1 MTPTT
6 RPMAVLKYPSYEPL
20 PKTEAE
26 INQLDLSAAAKA
38 VPDALIENDPS
49 LIAAKAQ
56 ADAWEVRLTRLETH
70 PGKHLIGDL
79 VSTITD
85 ELAKVRLAYRFAC
98 LDDFLNG
105 SLDFDG
111 EAAIA
116 SERVAVLE
124 RRLHAAKTASNDL
137 NRRGSQ
143 LNELRDLRDQAKANL
158 QNIRFELRKQ
168 AVLARQQVA
177 TTDTD

>member
-6 RPMAVLKYPSYEPL
+6 RPLTVLKYPSYEPL

-56 ADAWEVRLTRLETH
+56 ADAWEVRLTRLSTH
-70 PGKHLIGDL
+70 PGKHLIADL
-79 VSTITD
+79 VGAIAD
-85 ELAKVRLAYRFAC
+85 ELAQARLSYRFAC

-111 EAAIA
+111 AAAAA
-116 SERVAVLE
+116 SEHIALLE
-124 RRLHAAKTASNDL
+124 RRLHAAKTASADL
-137 NRRGSQ
+137 NRRGSE
-143 LNELRDLRDQAKANL
+143 LNELRDLRDRAKANL
-158 QNIRFELRKQ
+158 QNIRFELKRK
-168 AVLARQQVA
+168 AILATA
-177 TTDTD
+177 ELPLTS